1 MVATRGHSDGEKDVL
16 AVATREAVEESGLD
30 VVALD
35 TEIFDIDVHGIPE
48 RFISCSLSL

>member
-1 MVATRGHSDGEKDVL
+1 M
-16 AVATREAVEESGLD
+16 EESGLD

-48 RFISCSLSL
+48 EVHFLLIITLMCALRSAH